1 MVMSSKG
8 YGPSSSHLLFDGDE
22 RKYELWEVKFLVYLH
37 LKELSDTILTPL
49 APDAE
54 PAQRQA
60 DSVKNADAF
69 AELIQVVDDRSLSL
83 IICCT
88 VHDGRKALT
97 IHREHYLS
105 KGKPRVI
112 SLYTELASLKKSSD

>member
-1 MVMSSKG
+1 MSSTG
-8 YGPSSSHLLFDGDE
+8 YGPSSSRLLFDGDE
-22 RKYELWEVKFLVYLH
+22 GKYELWEVKFLGYLH
-37 LKELSDTILTPL
+37 LKKLSDTILALL

-60 DSVKNADAF
+60 DSVKNADGF
-69 AELIQVVDDRSLSL
+69 AELIQVVDDRSLLL
-83 IICCT
+83 IIRDT
-88 VHDGRKALT
+88 VNDGRKALT

-112 SLYTELASLKKSSD
+112 SLYTELTSLKKSSD